1 MKEKEYRLG
10 YRGDIE
16 GLRAIAILLVVAAHA
31 GVPSLGGG
39 FVGVDVFF
47 VLSGYLITALL
58 VQEVQRDGRIG
69 FAAFYAR
76 RLRRLLPALLFMVVV
91 ISLLA
96 ALLLAPTEQI
106 PDTVGAASA
115 TFWASNLY
123 FAFSHLDYFGPD
135 AGSNLFLHTWSLGV
149 EEQFYLVW
157 PALIAL
163 LLLGSGRRLKM
174 DIRRLKIAMSVVA
187 VLSLAA
193 CVIWTYSSQ
202 RFAFYLMPARAW
214 EFALGALTLLHF
226 GMPAVHTSAQAE
238 SVAGHGRVLRGAGVI
253 GVGCILAAAVLF
265 NSRQPFPGIRALL
278 PAIGAALILAAGAR
292 EKRGVSR
299 LLACRPLQA
308 IGHVSYSWYLWH
320 WPALLLAGALATQAT
335 ANPVYRLGAVVLSLL
350 AATFSYFV
358 VESPIRRNRILIA
371 RPGRAIL
378 AAVALMILVNALCLR
393 WWHSALEWANSPQ
406 QREFLQAH
414 VDAPVI
420 YAMGCDDWFHS
431 SDVHICAFGPTHA
444 AHSVVLMGDSIAGQW
459 FPAVAKAFDR
469 PDWRLLVITKSSCP
483 MVDRPYYY
491 ARIGREYTECAAWR
505 ASALRQ
511 VAAMKP
517 DVVIMSSFSTLALD
531 KEQWIGGTSDVLRKI
546 TPDVG
551 HVFLL
556 RATPRLPFNGPD
568 CLAAR
573 QWRPSLLDFS
583 NGCTSLAHSRGNAEI
598 YSWLKQAAN
607 GFGNVTMIDMNDFV
621 CPNRICTA
629 DRDHK
634 VVFRDN
640 QHMTASFA
648 RSLGEDLAQKMG
660 AQKATGLARAG
671 Q

>member
-16 GLRAIAILLVVAAHA
+16 GLRAIAILLVIAAHA
-31 GVPSLGGG
+31 GVPWLGGG

-58 VQEVQRDGRIG
+58 VQEAQRDGRIG
-69 FAAFYAR
+69 FAGFYAR

-91 ISLLA
+91 VSLLA
-96 ALLLAPTEQI
+96 AVLLAPNEQI

-157 PALIAL
+157 PGLIAI
-163 LLLGSGRRLKM
+163 LLLGSGRKLRMNPQRLKV
-174 DIRRLKIAMSVVA
+174 AMSVIA
-187 VLSLAA
+187 ALSLVA
-193 CVIWTYSSQ
+193 CVMWTYSSQ

-214 EFALGALTLLHF
+214 EFALGALTLLQF
-226 GMPAVHTSAQAE
+226 GMPAVHTSQAHPCPGQRILR
-238 SVAGHGRVLRGAGVI
+238 VAGVVGI
-253 GVGCILAAAVLF
+253 GCILAAAVLF

-292 EKRGVSR
+292 DQGGASR
-299 LLACRPLQA
+299 WLACRPLQA
-308 IGHVSYSWYLWH
+308 LGHVSYSWYLWH
-320 WPALLLAGALATQAT
+320 WPALLMAGALAAQAT
-335 ANPVYRLGAVVLSLL
+335 ANPVYRLIAVGLSLL

-378 AAVALMILVNALCLR
+378 AALALMILGNALCLR
-393 WWHSALEWANSPQ
+393 WWHSALEWANAPQ
-406 QREFLQAH
+406 QRKFLQAH
-414 VDAPVI
+414 VDAPLI

-431 SDVHICAFGPTHA
+431 SEVRICAFGPKHA

-483 MVDRPYYY
+483 MVDRPYFY
-491 ARIGREYTECAAWR
+491 ARIGREYTECGIWR
-505 ASALRQ
+505 ANALRHI
-511 VAAMKP
+511 AAIKP
-517 DVVIMSSFSTLALD
+517 DVVIMSSFSTLALN
-531 KEQWIGGTSDVLRKI
+531 KAQWTNGTSDVLRKI
-546 TPDVG
+546 SPDVG
-551 HVFLL
+551 HIFLL

-568 CLAAR
+568 CLASR

-583 NGCTSLAHSRGNAEI
+583 NGCTSLAHSQANAEI
-598 YSWLKQAAN
+598 YSWLNQAAS
-607 GFGNVTMIDMNDFV
+607 GFGNVTTLDMNGLV
-621 CPNRICTA
+621 CPNRICA
-629 DRDHK
+629 AERDHK

-640 QHMTASFA
+640 EHMTASFA
-648 RSLGEDLAQKMG
+648 RSLSGDLAQKMD
-660 AQKATGLARAG
+660 ALTEAGLAKAG
-671 Q
+671 R

>member
-31 GVPSLGGG
+31 GVPWLGGG

-58 VQEVQRDGRIG
+58 VQEVERDGRIG

-76 RLRRLLPALLFMVVV
+76 RLRRLLPALLFMIVVV
-91 ISLLA
+91 SLLA
-96 ALLLAPTEQI
+96 ALLLAPNEQT

-115 TFWASNLY
+115 AFWASNLY

-163 LLLGSGRRLKM
+163 LLLGRGRRLTM
-174 DIRRLKIAMSVVA
+174 SIRRLKIAMSVVA
-187 VLSLAA
+187 IISLVA
-193 CVIWTYSSQ
+193 CTVWTYTSQ
-202 RFAFYLMPARAW
+202 RFAFYLMPSRAW

-226 GMPAVHTSAQAE
+226 GMPAVNTTPQAKPRASQSAL
-238 SVAGHGRVLRGAGVI
+238 RVVGVVGAG
-253 GVGCILAAAVLF
+253 CIFAAALLF
-265 NSRQPFPGIRALL
+265 NSSQPFPGLRALL

-292 EKRGVSR
+292 DEGGISR
-299 LLACRPLQA
+299 LLACRPMQA

-320 WPALLLAGALATQAT
+320 WPALLLAGAVALQAT
-335 ANPVYRLGAVVLSLL
+335 ANPVYRLGVVVLSLL
-350 AATFSYFV
+350 AATFSYFL
-358 VESPIRRNRILIA
+358 VESPIRRSKALMA
-371 RPGRAIL
+371 RPGRAIF
-378 AAVALMILVNALCLR
+378 AALVLMVLTNALCLR
-393 WWHSALEWANSPQ
+393 WWHAALEWANAPE
-406 QREFLQAH
+406 QRKFLEAH

-431 SDVHICAFGPTHA
+431 ADVHICEFGPSNA

-469 PDWRLLVITKSSCP
+469 PGWRLLVLTKSSCP
-483 MVDRPYYY
+483 MVDKPYFY
-491 ARIGREYTECAAWR
+491 ARIGREYTECADWR
-505 ASALRQ
+505 ANALRQ
-511 VAAMKP
+511 VASMKP
-517 DVVIMSSFSTLALD
+517 DVVIMSSFPTLALD
-531 KEQWIGGTSDVLRKI
+531 KEQWIDGTSDVLRKI
-546 TPDVG
+546 SPDAG
-551 HVFLL
+551 HVFLV

-583 NGCTSLAHSRGNAEI
+583 SGCSAAAQSRQNADV
-598 YSWLKQAAN
+598 YSWLTQSAS
-607 GFGNVTMIDMNDFV
+607 GFANVTPLDMNDLV
-621 CPNRICTA
+621 CPNGICA
-629 DRDHK
+629 AEREDE

-640 QHMTASFA
+640 EHMTASFA
-648 RSLGEDLAQKMG
+648 GSLGKDLALKMDARVG
-660 AQKATGLARAG
+660 LTKAQ